1 MEKQTPTSN
10 PLTRRD
16 GDDGSKPTPT
26 PPLYTSPHDKAT
38 GGGNRHMQAK
48 KRKPAKG
55 RWRADRRRQPL
66 GSKLRGRVSKGEQK
80 CSGEETTGA
89 VEVAGGH
96 AISVTCL
103 GG

>member
-1 MEKQTPTSN
+1 MVGQ
-10 PLTRRD
+10 
-16 GDDGSKPTPT
+16 
-26 PPLYTSPHDKAT
+26 
-38 GGGNRHMQAK
+38 
-48 KRKPAKG
+48 PAKG

-96 AISVTCL
+96 AISGTTKKLPAWEGKIL
-103 GG
+103 GGDKDGKGKTPEEKKKREGRIRKRAAALWGQSNRP